1 MVTVLILIVIIMNIR
16 SLDWAISSTAIAI
29 FLAVLCIVLFVCS
42 LTLLKLCYVGTNRD
56 SSITIINFADF
67 NYWIII
73 LLFHWQ
79 RMQRKK

>member
-1 MVTVLILIVIIMNIR
+1 MNIR

-56 SSITIINFADF
+56 SSITIINFANIQLLD
-67 NYWIII
+67 NYYSTG
-73 LLFHWQ
+73 
-79 RMQRKK
+79 RECRGRNRNETK